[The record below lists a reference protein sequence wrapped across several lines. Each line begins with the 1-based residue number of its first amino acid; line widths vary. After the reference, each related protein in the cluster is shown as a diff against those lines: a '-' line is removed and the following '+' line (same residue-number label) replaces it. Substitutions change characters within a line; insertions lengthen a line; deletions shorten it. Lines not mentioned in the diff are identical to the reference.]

1 MKSSGNEKFD
11 SIYEQC
17 RASVFRAALYY
28 IGSYDVAEEIFQDT
42 FMELYTRIE
51 KVNSATAENWLLR
64 VTKNK
69 SANYK
74 KRMTNEME
82 KLALLEEEDA
92 EAVTMNLENSIFD
105 MERNKKFGILSKEIF
120 LELRKENE
128 RWYEAVIEV
137 YCAGKSQKEVAEEMN
152 IRVEVLHAMLYRA
165 RDAGSSCIIPSSM
178 NSYLKEKNRRLA
190 TPIFD

>member
-17 RASVFRAALYY
+17 RDSVFRAALYY

-165 RDAGSSCIIPSSM
+165 RRWIKLHYSEQ
-178 NSYLKEKNRRLA
+178 YEQLFEREK
-190 TPIFD
+190 